1 MAAFFAVW
9 RMEEAK
15 SGTSR
20 GEENEKIFLWKV
32 SDSASAILHTDAGRN
47 PGQVRQVPDKKQERF
62 CGADILRACDLKI
75 FLILSA

>member
-1 MAAFFAVW
+1 VAAFFAVW

-47 PGQVRQVPDKKQERF
+47 PGSGQASPRQKSRK
-62 CGADILRACDLKI
+62 GAVVQMY
-75 FLILSA
+75 